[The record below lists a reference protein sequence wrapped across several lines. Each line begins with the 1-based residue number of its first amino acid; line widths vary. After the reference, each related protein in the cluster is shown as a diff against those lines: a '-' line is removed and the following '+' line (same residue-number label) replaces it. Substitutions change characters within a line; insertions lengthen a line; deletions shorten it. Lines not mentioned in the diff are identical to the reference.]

1 MKKLGKKAKVHENS
15 LSAYCSSACTCL
27 TITCTCS
34 STSHDPT
41 GNYFQGDD
49 FYICFLFAEPRAKSM
64 PQVVAGKVWN
74 NDRLPS
80 LFFGIYHFFR
90 IVILQNPFD
99 CSVDCLRIMD
109 ITETV
114 TENEA
119 RHTINYST
127 IKTIF
132 FLHLVFLFES
142 LINRI
147 HHWNSPNT
155 RFCLWK

>member
-1 MKKLGKKAKVHENS
+1 
-15 LSAYCSSACTCL
+15 
-27 TITCTCS
+27 
-34 STSHDPT
+34 
-41 GNYFQGDD
+41 
-49 FYICFLFAEPRAKSM
+49 M

-109 ITETV
+109 ITEKV

-119 RHTINYST
+119 RHTIIGTVRIPAS
-127 IKTIF
+127 
-132 FLHLVFLFES
+132 VFGSDTANSDFRVLFPS
-142 LINRI
+142 LA
-147 HHWNSPNT
+147 
-155 RFCLWK
+155 